1 LKHSDFKVALFSSQ
15 LYEKSAFDK
24 HLPADLTIEY
34 FTESLSLASVGLASG
49 FDAVC
54 CFVNDDLSQPVIEK
68 LASLGVKLVA
78 LRCAGFN
85 NVDLKASAHY
95 NIEVVRVPAYSP
107 EAVAEH
113 CMALLLTLCRKT
125 HKAYNRVRE
134 NNFDLNGLLGF
145 NLHKKTIGVIGL
157 GKIGQAFVRI
167 LSGFG
172 VKILYFDPYST
183 SNLAT
188 SVSLETLY
196 QQSDIIALHCPLN
209 KQTFHMI
216 NDKAIE
222 LMKPDVMLINTS
234 RGALIDT
241 MACINALKARKI
253 GYLALDVYE
262 QESDLFFHDM
272 SGDIIDDDMFE
283 RLLTFPNVMI
293 TAHQGFFTAEALDQ
307 IVTTTLSNI
316 TGFKNNEVLENRVN

>member
-1 LKHSDFKVALFSSQ
+1 LKHSDFKVALFSAQ
-15 LYEKSAFDK
+15 RYEKSAFDK
-24 HLPADLTIEY
+24 YLPTDLTIEY

-54 CFVNDDLSQPVIEK
+54 CFVNDDLSQPVMEK
-68 LASLGVKLVA
+68 LASLGIKLVA

-85 NVDLKASAHY
+85 NVDLKACAHY

-107 EAVAEH
+107 VAVAEH
-113 CMALLLTLCRKT
+113 CMALILTLCRKT

-172 VKILYFDPYST
+172 VKTLCFDPYST

-188 SVSLETLY
+188 SVSLENLY

-241 MACINALKARKI
+241 MACINALKARKL

-262 QESDLFFHDM
+262 QESELFFHDM
-272 SGDIIDDDMFE
+272 SGDIINDDMFE

-293 TAHQGFFTAEALDQ
+293 TAHQGFFTEEALDQ

-316 TGFKNNEVLENRVN
+316 TAFKNNNVLENRVS